1 MTGAIVF
8 LVGAFLFWPTFY
20 AVITGY
26 DAKGLYEETSV
37 FLALWVGLIA
47 MFVGSA
53 MILWATTRGQ
63 LC

>member
-20 AVITGY
+20 AVVTGY
-26 DAKGLYEETSV
+26 DAKGRGEATCL
-37 FLALWVGLIA
+37 FLALWIGLIA
-47 MFVGSA
+47 MFVGSS
-53 MILWATTRGQ
+53 MIVWATLWGQ